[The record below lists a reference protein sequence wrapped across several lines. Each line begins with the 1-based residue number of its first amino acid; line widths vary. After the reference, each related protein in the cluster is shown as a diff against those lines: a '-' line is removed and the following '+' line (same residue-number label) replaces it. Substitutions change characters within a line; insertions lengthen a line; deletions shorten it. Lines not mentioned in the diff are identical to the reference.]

1 MILSEKYKEIMDQ
14 VRVTD
19 EMKQRVLRNMKEQ
32 VEAEK
37 ASKLRMNAGNKV
49 RTIRKQKS
57 GERPESGKIIQSRF
71 FSYGRIS
78 RYLSAAACIMML
90 IVGGLTVPRLLH
102 LGNGLPPAP
111 TGAAVGMAPDETM
124 VGLGESESETRQ
136 DELGGQAGAMIGNGM
151 VEVDSLA
158 ELSQIF
164 GFSVPEVKN
173 IPFEVTSTVYTN
185 GWNVFAQVEYQG
197 KSQDEAVLFR
207 KARGT
212 DDISGDYNTY
222 SDVKEVTVKE
232 VSVTLKG
239 DDGQY
244 KLAIWQQDGF
254 AYSLNYEPGGSEAV
268 FVEMIQSVQ

>member
-37 ASKLRMNAGNKV
+37 ASRLRMNAGNKV
-49 RTIRKQKS
+49 RTIWKQKS
-57 GERPESGKIIQSRF
+57 GERPESRKIIQSRF

-111 TGAAVGMAPDETM
+111 TGAAVGMAPGETM
-124 VGLGESESETRQ
+124 VGLGEPESETRQ
-136 DELGGQAGAMIGNGM
+136 DELGGLAGAVIGNGM

-158 ELSQIF
+158 ELSQVL

-185 GWNVFAQVEYQG
+185 GWNEFAQG

-254 AYSLNYEPGGSEAV
+254 AYSLNYEPGGSEDV

>member
-57 GERPESGKIIQSRF
+57 GERSESGKIIQSRF

-136 DELGGQAGAMIGNGM
+136 DELAAR
-151 VEVDSLA
+151 L
-158 ELSQIF
+158 
-164 GFSVPEVKN
+164 VP
-173 IPFEVTSTVYTN
+173 
-185 GWNVFAQVEYQG
+185 
-197 KSQDEAVLFR
+197 
-207 KARGT
+207 
-212 DDISGDYNTY
+212 
-222 SDVKEVTVKE
+222 
-232 VSVTLKG
+232 
-239 DDGQY
+239 
-244 KLAIWQQDGF
+244 
-254 AYSLNYEPGGSEAV
+254 
-268 FVEMIQSVQ
+268 

>member
-158 ELSQIF
+158 ELSQSIRF
-164 GFSVPEVKN
+164 
-173 IPFEVTSTVYTN
+173 
-185 GWNVFAQVEYQG
+185 
-197 KSQDEAVLFR
+197 FR
-207 KARGT
+207 
-212 DDISGDYNTY
+212 
-222 SDVKEVTVKE
+222 
-232 VSVTLKG
+232 
-239 DDGQY
+239 
-244 KLAIWQQDGF
+244 
-254 AYSLNYEPGGSEAV
+254 PGSKKHS
-268 FVEMIQSVQ
+268 I

>member
-90 IVGGLTVPRLLH
+90 IVGGLTVPAAAASGKWTSAGTHGR
-102 LGNGLPPAP
+102 GSWNG
-111 TGAAVGMAPDETM
+111 TG
-124 VGLGESESETRQ
+124 
-136 DELGGQAGAMIGNGM
+136 
-151 VEVDSLA
+151 
-158 ELSQIF
+158 
-164 GFSVPEVKN
+164 
-173 IPFEVTSTVYTN
+173 
-185 GWNVFAQVEYQG
+185 
-197 KSQDEAVLFR
+197 
-207 KARGT
+207 
-212 DDISGDYNTY
+212 
-222 SDVKEVTVKE
+222 
-232 VSVTLKG
+232 
-239 DDGQY
+239 
-244 KLAIWQQDGF
+244 
-254 AYSLNYEPGGSEAV
+254 
-268 FVEMIQSVQ
+268 

>member
-1 MILSEKYKEIMDQ
+1 MSEKYKEIMDQ

-57 GERPESGKIIQSRF
+57 GERSESGKIIQSRF

-111 TGAAVGMAPDETM
+111 TGAAVGMAPGETM
-124 VGLGESESETRQ
+124 VGLGEPESETRQ

-158 ELSQIF
+158 ELSQVL

-185 GWNVFAQVEYQG
+185 GWNEFAQVEYQG

-239 DDGQY
+239 DDGKY

-254 AYSLNYEPGGSEAV
+254 AYSLNYEPGGSENV